1 MATNG
6 ITREHRGIVRAF
18 SKERRLSKSD
28 CIKHYTA
35 LGVHPN
41 VMRIIFAMPESDFY
55 QCKYAD
61 PECFI
66 DEITKSGLP
75 KPNSLEHAKLCVAVH
90 EQSTSEFKADSRI
103 RSFIEFGD
111 FQPRPDAVPPPP
123 DLGPPTLKMFF
134 EVNQEMCGGANEAAF
149 DLCRSV
155 WCADNDCSGEAETYG
170 DFVARQ

>member
-1 MATNG
+1 MSRNDQIRGARLEV
-6 ITREHRGIVRAF
+6 IALAREH
-18 SKERRLSKSD
+18 ELSKSEFRMKFPGYSQKLID
-28 CIKHYTA
+28 WMNA
-35 LGVHPN
+35 
-41 VMRIIFAMPESDFY
+41 EDFY
-55 QCKYAD
+55 VCKYAD

-66 DEITKSGLP
+66 DEIMKSGLP
-75 KPNSLEHAKLCVAVH
+75 KQHSFEHSKLCVAVH
-90 EQSTSEFKADSRI
+90 EQGTSEFKADSRI

-123 DLGPPTLKMFF
+123 DEGPPTLKMFF

-155 WCADNDCSGEAETYG
+155 WCSDNDCSGEAETYG